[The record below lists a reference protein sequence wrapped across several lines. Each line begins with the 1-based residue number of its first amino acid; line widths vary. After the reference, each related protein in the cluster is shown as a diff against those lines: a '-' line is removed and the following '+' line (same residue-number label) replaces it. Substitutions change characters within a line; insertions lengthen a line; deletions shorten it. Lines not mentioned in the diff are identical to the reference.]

1 MIILP
6 KGANEVTSEF
16 SDILTGRKKI
26 LKDIW
31 EHKDPWIAKVILIKK
46 SNTGKITEHQL
57 QILLKIHGQ
66 YGSST
71 RRTHALK
78 RGPRNKTTHL

>member
-1 MIILP
+1 MKLP
-6 KGANEVTSEF
+6 QKSVAF
-16 SDILTGRKKI
+16 FTGRKKI
-26 LKDIW
+26 LKYIW

-46 SNTGKITEHQL
+46 SSTGNNRAPTSNSTD
-57 QILLKIHGQ
+57 IHSQ

-71 RRTHALK
+71 RRTHAPK